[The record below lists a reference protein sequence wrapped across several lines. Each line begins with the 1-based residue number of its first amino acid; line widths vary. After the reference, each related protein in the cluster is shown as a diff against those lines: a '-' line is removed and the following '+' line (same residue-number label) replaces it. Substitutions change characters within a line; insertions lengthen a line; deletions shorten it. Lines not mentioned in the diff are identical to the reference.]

1 MRTLTSGCAYAE
13 MSLRHPRSALRFFF
27 FFCAELGVLR
37 LTRGS
42 NQLMFEAVTLT
53 NNPGSL
59 ELSRGH
65 RRGKTEM
72 IPDLSPAIYYSI
84 VVSYMMY
91 SVVPLY
97 YTRVP

>member
-1 MRTLTSGCAYAE
+1 MSHISPIRTLIGGYACIE
-13 MSLRHPRSALRFFF
+13 MFLRHPRSALRFFF

-42 NQLMFEAVTLT
+42 NQLMLEAVTLT

-65 RRGKTEM
+65 RRGKTIMATVAEGAPGL
-72 IPDLSPAIYYSI
+72 PD
-84 VVSYMMY
+84 VHRVSN
-91 SVVPLY
+91 V
-97 YTRVP
+97 